1 MEKFSM
7 NTKKNK
13 SGVLVGITGG
23 IAAFK
28 LAEVVSALV
37 KKGIDVQVIMTENA
51 TQFIGEET
59 FSALTGKRVYKDLFS
74 SFSEGRILHVEFSG
88 NYKIFLIAPATA
100 NIIGKIA
107 HGIADDFITTTCLGF
122 SPDNVVIA
130 PAMNTRMYENPMV
143 QENIRKLKDKGYKF
157 IEPESGILA
166 CKEEGKGRLAD
177 WKVIVDYVEQ
187 LLEETKDYKGK
198 KVLVSA
204 GPTRESIDPVRFITN
219 RSSGKMG
226 YAIAKRARDRGA
238 DVILVSGPTSIEPP
252 YGIDVIWVESAVD
265 MYNEI
270 VNQVTDVDIFIS
282 AAAVSD
288 FRPADYVDK
297 KIKKEAK
304 DEVVLR
310 LIRNPDILKE
320 VSMKKKKEQIFV
332 GFSAETHDLLENAKK
347 KMNEKNLDLIV
358 ANKIGKKGSGF
369 EADTN
374 KISIIDREGNITV
387 YPLLTKDKVADIIL
401 SKALEVIS

>member
-1 MEKFSM
+1 
-7 NTKKNK
+7 
-13 SGVLVGITGG
+13 
-23 IAAFK
+23 
-28 LAEVVSALV
+28 
-37 KKGIDVQVIMTENA
+37 
-51 TQFIGEET
+51 
-59 FSALTGKRVYKDLFS
+59 
-74 SFSEGRILHVEFSG
+74 
-88 NYKIFLIAPATA
+88 
-100 NIIGKIA
+100 
-107 HGIADDFITTTCLGF
+107 
-122 SPDNVVIA
+122 

-252 YGIDVIWVESAVD
+252 YGIDVIWVESAMD

-282 AAAVSD
+282 AAAASD

-347 KMNEKNLDLIV
+347 KMDEKNLDLIV